1 MPRYSYWCDLCGE
14 LTTAVHG
21 MSERLHDCE
30 SCGGVNSLHRKASIG
45 SFKKKDLQ
53 KPGELVKMFIEETRQ
68 SVREEKRQL
77 TKDYDPNDTNS
88 R

>member
-1 MPRYSYWCDLCGE
+1 
-14 LTTAVHG
+14 
-21 MSERLHDCE
+21 MSERLRDCE
-30 SCGGVNSLHRKASIG
+30 SCGGVQTLHRKASIG

-68 SVREEKRQL
+68 SVREEKRRI